1 MYLIAQV
8 QTEVKGFDSRESD
21 KHISNTNCDEHS
33 CNDIVQ
39 IPWKTLKR

>member
-8 QTEVKGFDSRESD
+8 HIEGKGFDSRESD
-21 KHISNTNCDEHS
+21 KHISNTNYDEHS

-39 IPWKTLKR
+39 IPLKIL